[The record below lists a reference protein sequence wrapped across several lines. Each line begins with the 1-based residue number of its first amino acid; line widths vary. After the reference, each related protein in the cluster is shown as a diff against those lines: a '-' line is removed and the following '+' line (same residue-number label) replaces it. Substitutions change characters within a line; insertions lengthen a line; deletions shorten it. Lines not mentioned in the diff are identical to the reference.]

1 MDLLAR
7 LLGGGDLFAGT
18 PGPADDYWYQPVG
31 GPMTLAGVR
40 VDEEG
45 AQKLS
50 AWFRGRLILQI
61 VTAMLPFQ
69 LYQRLPHDGGAEPA
83 VDHPLYDVLH
93 DRPNDAQDSFQWRC
107 EQIGDLIDH
116 GHAFDWIV
124 PGARGFVHQLVPIE
138 PTLVTV
144 KQLST
149 MLANGAR
156 IPGREIFDIR
166 DAQTG
171 RTSTFT
177 ADEIFH
183 LRAPGGKG
191 ILERARMSLGT
202 ALATEHYAAATFGR
216 GALNGGVIENPGALD
231 DEASKRMAKSFITA
245 AGDWRLPK
253 VLEQG
258 STFKE
263 SKMSPED
270 FQMLLSRQFGVD
282 DMARWLGVSRTLLEN
297 SDPSFGNA
305 EQFWQT
311 FLTVGMGG
319 WLSLFEFGVNTQL
332 ILTPQKYFA
341 RFTRQAIARADLAA
355 RWAAHV
361 ASVNAGIVTADEVRD
376 VEDLNKRGGKAN
388 ELREPQNITGKP
400 AADDPTNKKDNW
412 QAPPAKKPAADTTK
426 AEAIVLGE
434 ATRMLRTE
442 VAFIQKAAVKHAANT
457 SAFAAAVVT
466 FYDGH
471 VGFVVQ
477 RLAMSVDDATAYCR
491 SQSGQITPA
500 GWIAALEQW
509 STPAYAAGLA
519 ALALEE
525 AA

>member
-7 LLGGGDLFAGT
+7 LLGGGGLQAGA
-18 PGPADDYWYQPVG
+18 PGPADDYWYNPVG
-31 GPMTLAGVR
+31 VMTPAGVR
-40 VDEEG
+40 VDAEG

-61 VTAMLPFQ
+61 VLAMLPFP

-83 VDHPLYDVLH
+83 LDHPLYDVLH

-107 EQIGDLIDH
+107 EQMGDLIDH

-149 MLANGAR
+149 TLANGAR
-156 IPGREIFDIR
+156 IPGREIFDVR
-166 DAQTG
+166 DPQTG

-177 ADEIFH
+177 QDEVFH

-191 ILERARMSLGT
+191 ILERARTSLGT
-202 ALATEHYAAATFGR
+202 ALATETYAGAVFGR
-216 GALNGGVIENPGALD
+216 GALNGGVIANPGVLD
-231 DEASKRMAKSFITA
+231 DEASARMAKSFITA

-258 STFKE
+258 STFTE
-263 SKMSPED
+263 SMMSPED
-270 FQMLLSRQFGVD
+270 FQMLLSRKFGVD
-282 DMARWLGVSRTLLEN
+282 DMARWLGVARTLLEN

-332 ILTPQKYFA
+332 ILNPQKYYA
-341 RFTRQAIARADLAA
+341 RFTRQAIARADLAV

-361 ASVNAGIVTADEVRD
+361 NSVNAGIVTVDEVRG

-388 ELREPQNITGKP
+388 ELRDPQNITGKP
-400 AADDPTNKKDNW
+400 AVAGPTPAPVPPPKK
-412 QAPPAKKPAADTTK
+412 AASDTTK

-442 VAFIQKAAVKHAANT
+442 VAFIQKAAVKHAANAG
-457 SAFAAAVVT
+457 AFAAAVTT
-466 FYDGH
+466 FYDSH
-471 VGFVVQ
+471 AGFVVQ
-477 RLAMSVDDATAYCR
+477 RLQMTIDDATAYCD
-491 SQSGQITPA
+491 SQAQQITPA
-500 GWIAALEQW
+500 GWMAALEQW
-509 STPAYAAGLA
+509 ATPAYAAGLA
-519 ALALEE
+519 ALALED